1 MLRAAAS
8 RSEDRTD
15 QTITEMKG
23 QPRSWRNATSALL
36 PAATAALATVIFIVD
51 VLTPPEFG
59 IAVLYVAVVLTA
71 ARFCQPRGVVL
82 VAAGCIGLTVVSY
95 FLSAETAINTA
106 ISVAVIGL
114 TTFLALQSQSAETAL
129 SERASLLDLT
139 HDSIVAR
146 RFDDDVITYWSRG
159 AEELYGWR
167 HTEAVGRVASELR
180 KNVPPLPLDQIK
192 DELLRFGRWEGEL
205 VHNRRDGTPVLVTSR
220 WSLQRDR
227 RGRPAVMLVTRTTLP
242 SVSAPSRRSE
252 TARSSG
258 GRYSNTTR
266 SCTSWSAQPGRCC
279 R

>member
-59 IAVLYVAVVLTA
+59 IAVLYVAVVLMA

-106 ISVAVIGL
+106 ISVAL
-114 TTFLALQSQSAETAL
+114 M
-129 SERASLLDLT
+129 
-139 HDSIVAR
+139 
-146 RFDDDVITYWSRG
+146 
-159 AEELYGWR
+159 
-167 HTEAVGRVASELR
+167 
-180 KNVPPLPLDQIK
+180 NV
-192 DELLRFGRWEGEL
+192 
-205 VHNRRDGTPVLVTSR
+205 
-220 WSLQRDR
+220 
-227 RGRPAVMLVTRTTLP
+227 
-242 SVSAPSRRSE
+242 
-252 TARSSG
+252 
-258 GRYSNTTR
+258 
-266 SCTSWSAQPGRCC
+266 
-279 R
+279 

>member
-95 FLSAETAINTA
+95 FLSAETAINGDQRRGNRA
-106 ISVAVIGL
+106 DNLSRAAKPIGRNG
-114 TTFLALQSQSAETAL
+114 TK
-129 SERASLLDLT
+129 RAS
-139 HDSIVAR
+139 
-146 RFDDDVITYWSRG
+146 
-159 AEELYGWR
+159 
-167 HTEAVGRVASELR
+167 
-180 KNVPPLPLDQIK
+180 Q
-192 DELLRFGRWEGEL
+192 
-205 VHNRRDGTPVLVTSR
+205 
-220 WSLQRDR
+220 
-227 RGRPAVMLVTRTTLP
+227 
-242 SVSAPSRRSE
+242 PSRSD
-252 TARSSG
+252 A
-258 GRYSNTTR
+258 
-266 SCTSWSAQPGRCC
+266 
-279 R
+279 